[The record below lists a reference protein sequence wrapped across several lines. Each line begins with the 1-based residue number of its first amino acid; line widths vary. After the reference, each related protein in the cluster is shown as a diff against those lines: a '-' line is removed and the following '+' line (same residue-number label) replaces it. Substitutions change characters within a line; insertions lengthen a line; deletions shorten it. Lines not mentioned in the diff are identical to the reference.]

1 MEKEEIFNNLKADAN
16 ELNIKLTDLQLD
28 NFYTYMKILLEWSAR
43 INLTAIK
50 EPEEIIK
57 KHFIDSLTIKK
68 YIDDDLSI
76 IDVGTGAGFP
86 GIPLNIASNTNKI
99 TLLDALNKRL
109 NFLNEVIKELK
120 LKNIK
125 TVHFRAEE
133 AGRNKQYREKFDVA
147 TSRAV
152 APLNILVEYLL
163 PFVKIGGKCICMKG
177 SNIVEELENSK
188 NAISILG
195 GEIENIDK
203 LTLPGTDIVRN
214 IIVINK
220 VSITPVKYPRKA
232 GTPTKEPIV

>member
-1 MEKEEIFNNLKADAN
+1 MEKELFINKLKVGSN
-16 ELNIKLTDLQLD
+16 KLNIGLTDIQAEK
-28 NFYTYMKILLEWSAR
+28 FYTYMNLLLEWNEK
-43 INLTAIK
+43 INLTAIT

-68 YIDDDLSI
+68 YINDNSYV

-86 GIPLNIASNTNKI
+86 GIPLNIVSNTNKI
-99 TLLDALNKRL
+99 VLLDALNKRL
-109 NFLNEVIKELK
+109 NFLNEVIKQANLE
-120 LKNIK
+120 NIK

-133 AGRNKQYREKFDVA
+133 AGKNKEYREKFDIA

-177 SNIVEELENSK
+177 SNIEEELENSK

-195 GEIENIDK
+195 GKIENIENF
-203 LTLPGTDIVRN
+203 TLPGTDIARN
-214 IIVINK
+214 IIVISK
-220 VSITPVKYPRKA
+220 VNSIPARYPRKA
-232 GTPTKEPIV
+232 GTPSKEPIV